1 MNDKHLHK
9 LKNLVMIT
17 TGTIVSLAGIAFIAV
32 QYSKLLTT
40 IFMNEDDTDP
50 RNLRDSERINSRFS
64 QIKHEDGS
72 SPDTL
77 DEDDLELDLEIE
89 DVE

>member
-17 TGTIVSLAGIAFIAV
+17 TGTIVSLAGIAYIAV

-40 IFMNEDDTDP
+40 IFLKNEDEDDT
-50 RNLRDSERINSRFS
+50 LRYDERLNSRFR
-64 QIKHEDGS
+64 QVENEEGTP
-72 SPDTL
+72 PDLL
-77 DEDDLELDLEIE
+77 DDDDLSIEIE
-89 DVE
+89 DAE

>member
-17 TGTIVSLAGIAFIAV
+17 TGTVISLAGIAYIAV
-32 QYSKLLTT
+32 QYSKLLTA
-40 IFMNEDDTDP
+40 IFMKEDEDDAP
-50 RNLRDSERINSRFS
+50 RYDERLKSRFR
-64 QIKHEDGS
+64 QVQRDEGT

-77 DEDDLELDLEIE
+77 DDDDLSIEIE
-89 DVE
+89 EAE